1 MMRRRWP
8 VALAILFFALLA
20 WYLLYSQRIVDG
32 LHRNQEL
39 MTEVFM
45 LAQELIQDP
54 GDLERSDI
62 EGEMRDAGRFDLA
75 LFELQ
80 GVVIRSYIP
89 LIVTDGADSILS
101 VENVPGEP
109 DIYTSEG
116 QEQVKVLVRR
126 LIATG
131 REPIVGAGGNVIFF
145 GDTPTLSGLKWIPY
159 FQASGL
165 LITVLIGFLVI
176 RYQRRAE
183 QEKAWTAMA
192 RELAHQ
198 LGTPISSLQG
208 WLELLRLPLEER
220 PGSLDVDTVAG
231 GIDEDLVRLERISHR
246 FELIGRDPELEPLDI
261 REIVRELER
270 YLQARLPRLTTG
282 ILIVVDVPKEVPKI
296 FGNEVLLA
304 WALENVVKNA
314 LDAMAGR
321 GGEIRLKVRKGLPG
335 WVHLRVRDTGP
346 GVDPEVRDKIF
357 EPGVSGKDR
366 GWGVGLTLSRR
377 IIEVGHHGQIYLLDT
392 EGAGATFEIRLPAA
406 LPEFVH

>member
-1 MMRRRWP
+1 MMRIKWP
-8 VALAILFFALLA
+8 VALATLFFALLA
-20 WYLLYSQRIVDG
+20 WYLLYTKRIVDG

-39 MTEVFM
+39 MTEVFT

-54 GDLERSDI
+54 GDLETADV
-62 EGEMRDAGRFDLA
+62 EDGFRDAGRFDLA

-80 GVVIRSYIP
+80 GVVIRSLIP
-89 LIVTDGADSILS
+89 LIVMDGADSVLS
-101 VENVPGEP
+101 VENLPF
-109 DIYTSEG
+109 DIYTPEG
-116 QEQVKVLVRR
+116 QEQVKALVRR
-126 LIATG
+126 LTATG
-131 REPIVGAGGNVIFF
+131 REPVRGAGGNVIHF

-165 LITVLIGFLVI
+165 AITLLIGFLVI

-208 WLELLRLPLEER
+208 WLELLRLPVEER
-220 PGSLDVDTVAG
+220 PGSLESDTVAG
-231 GIDEDLVRLERISHR
+231 GIEDDLVRLERISHR

-261 REIVRELER
+261 REVVRELES

-282 ILIVVDVPKEVPKI
+282 ILIVVDVPGGMPKI
-296 FGNEVLLA
+296 LGNEVLLS

-321 GGEIRLKVRKGLPG
+321 GGEIRLQVRKGLPG
-335 WVHLRVRDTGP
+335 WVHLRIKDTGP

-377 IIEVGHHGQIYLLDT
+377 IVESGHKGDIYLLDT

-406 LPEFVH
+406 RP

>member
-1 MMRRRWP
+1 MMRIRWP
-8 VALAILFFALLA
+8 VALATLFFALLV
-20 WYLLYSQRIVDG
+20 WYLLYSNNIVDG

-39 MTEVFM
+39 MTEVFT

-54 GDLERSDI
+54 GDLELTDI
-62 EGEMRDAGRFDLA
+62 EEGVREAGRFDLA

-80 GVVIRSYIP
+80 GVVIRSGIP
-89 LIVTDGADSILS
+89 LIITDGADSVLS
-101 VENVPGEP
+101 VENVSGEP
-109 DIYTSEG
+109 DIYTPAG
-116 QEQVKVLVRR
+116 QEQVKLLVRR
-126 LIATG
+126 LTATG
-131 REPIVGAGGNVIFF
+131 HEPIAGAGGNVIYF
-145 GDTPTLSGLKWIPY
+145 GDTPELSSLKWIPY

-165 LITVLIGFLVI
+165 MITVLIGFLVI

-208 WLELLRLPLEER
+208 WLELLRLPLEAR
-220 PGSLDVDTVAG
+220 PGSLDVDTVAS
-231 GIDEDLVRLERISHR
+231 GIDKDLVRLERISHR
-246 FELIGRDPELEPLDI
+246 FELIGRDPELEALDI

-282 ILIVVDVPKEVPKI
+282 ILIIVDVPKGMPKI
-296 FGNEVLLA
+296 LGNEVLIS

-335 WVHLRVRDTGP
+335 WVHLRIQDTGP
-346 GVDPEVRDKIF
+346 GVDPEVRNKIF
-357 EPGVSGKDR
+357 EPGVSGKDH

-377 IIEVGHHGQIYLLDT
+377 IIEAGHHGQIYLLDT
-392 EGAGATFEIRLPAA
+392 EGAGAMFEIRLPAA
-406 LPEFVH
+406 LPEFMH

>member
-1 MMRRRWP
+1 MMRIKWP
-8 VALAILFFALLA
+8 VALATLFFALLA
-20 WYLLYSQRIVDG
+20 WYLLYTKQIVDG

-39 MTEVFM
+39 MTEVFT

-54 GDLERSDI
+54 GDLETADVE
-62 EGEMRDAGRFDLA
+62 EGFRDAGRFDLA

-80 GVVIRSYIP
+80 GVVIRSLIP
-89 LIVTDGADSILS
+89 LIVMDGADSVLS
-101 VENVPGEP
+101 VENLPF
-109 DIYTSEG
+109 DIYTPEG
-116 QEQVKVLVRR
+116 QEQVKALVRR
-126 LIATG
+126 LTATG
-131 REPIVGAGGNVIFF
+131 REPVRGAGGNVIHF
-145 GDTPTLSGLKWIPY
+145 GDTPQLSGLKWIPY

-165 LITVLIGFLVI
+165 AITLLIGFLVI

-183 QEKAWTAMA
+183 QEKAWTVMA

-208 WLELLRLPLEER
+208 WLELLRLPVEER
-220 PGSLDVDTVAG
+220 PGSLESDTVAG
-231 GIDEDLVRLERISHR
+231 GIEEDLVRLERISHR
-246 FELIGRDPELEPLDI
+246 FELIGLDPELEPLDI
-261 REIVRELER
+261 REVVRELEN

-282 ILIVVDVPKEVPKI
+282 ILIVVDVPKGMPKI
-296 FGNEVLLA
+296 LGNEVLLS

-321 GGEIRLKVRKGLPG
+321 GGEILLQVRKGLPG
-335 WVHLRVRDTGP
+335 WVHLRIKDTGP

-377 IIEVGHHGQIYLLDT
+377 IVESGHKGHIYLLDT
-392 EGAGATFEIRLPAA
+392 EGAGATFEVRLPAA
-406 LPEFVH
+406 RP

>member
-1 MMRRRWP
+1 MIRLRWP
-8 VALAILFFALLA
+8 VALATLFFALLA
-20 WYLLYSQRIVDG
+20 WYLLYTKHIVDG
-32 LHRNQEL
+32 LHRNEEL
-39 MTEVFM
+39 ITEVFT

-54 GDLERSDI
+54 GDSETPDFE
-62 EGEMRDAGRFDLA
+62 EGVRGAGRFDMA

-80 GVVIRSYIP
+80 GVIIQSGIP
-89 LIVTDGADSILS
+89 LIVMDAADSVLS
-101 VENVPGEP
+101 VENLPFNA
-109 DIYTSEG
+109 DIYTPEG

-126 LIATG
+126 LAATG
-131 REPIVGAGGNVIFF
+131 HEPIVGAGGNVIHF
-145 GDTPTLSGLKWIPY
+145 GDTPELSGLKWIPY
-159 FQASGL
+159 FLASGL
-165 LITVLIGFLVI
+165 MITVLIGFLVI
-176 RYQRRAE
+176 RNQRRAE

-220 PGSLDVDTVAG
+220 PGALDVDTVAG

-246 FELIGRDPELEPLDI
+246 FELIGREPELEPLDI
-261 REIVRELER
+261 REIVRDLER

-282 ILIVVDVPKEVPKI
+282 ILIVVDVPKGMPKI
-296 FGNEVLLA
+296 LGNEVLLA

-335 WVHLRVRDTGP
+335 WVHLRLQDTGP
-346 GVDPEVRDKIF
+346 GVDPQVRDKIF

-366 GWGVGLTLSRR
+366 GWGVGLTLARR
-377 IIEVGHHGQIYLLDT
+377 IIEVGHKGHIYLLDT
-392 EGAGATFEIRLPAA
+392 EGAGAIFEIRLPAA
-406 LPEFVH
+406 PP

>member
-1 MMRRRWP
+1 MMRIKWP
-8 VALAILFFALLA
+8 VALATLFFALLA
-20 WYLLYSQRIVDG
+20 WYLLYTKQIVDG

-39 MTEVFM
+39 MTEVFT

-54 GDLERSDI
+54 GDLETADVE
-62 EGEMRDAGRFDLA
+62 EGFRDAGRFDLA

-80 GVVIRSYIP
+80 GVVIRSLIP
-89 LIVTDGADSILS
+89 LIVMDGADSVLS
-101 VENVPGEP
+101 VENLPF
-109 DIYTSEG
+109 DIYTPEG
-116 QEQVKVLVRR
+116 QEQVKALVRR
-126 LIATG
+126 LTATG
-131 REPIVGAGGNVIFF
+131 REPVRGAGGNVIHF
-145 GDTPTLSGLKWIPY
+145 GDTPQLSGLKWIPY

-165 LITVLIGFLVI
+165 AITLLIGFLVI

-183 QEKAWTAMA
+183 QDKAWTVMA

-208 WLELLRLPLEER
+208 WLELLRLPVEER
-220 PGSLDVDTVAG
+220 PGSLESDTVAG
-231 GIDEDLVRLERISHR
+231 GIEEDLVRLERISHR
-246 FELIGRDPELEPLDI
+246 FELIGLDPELEPLDI
-261 REIVRELER
+261 REVVRELES

-282 ILIVVDVPKEVPKI
+282 ILIVVDVPKGMPKI
-296 FGNEVLLA
+296 LGNEVLLS

-321 GGEIRLKVRKGLPG
+321 GGEILLQVRKGLPG
-335 WVHLRVRDTGP
+335 WVHLRIKDTGP

-377 IIEVGHHGQIYLLDT
+377 IVESGHKGHIYVLDT
-392 EGAGATFEIRLPAA
+392 EGAGATFEVRLPAA
-406 LPEFVH
+406 RP